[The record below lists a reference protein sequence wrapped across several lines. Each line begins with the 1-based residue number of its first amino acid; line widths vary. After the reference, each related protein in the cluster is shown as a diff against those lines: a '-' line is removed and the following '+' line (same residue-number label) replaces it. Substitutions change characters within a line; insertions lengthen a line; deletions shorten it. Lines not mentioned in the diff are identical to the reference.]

1 MGGLNIPEVEASLKW
16 IVDHQRFDHKRT
28 RAGGNR
34 KWPFRA
40 VVNYRCWESVSCYHG
55 VAASFLAL
63 AAVPKERRSTE
74 MESRLRAALAY
85 LKIHRVFKKSNSEKP
100 LYLKIHRVFK
110 KSNSEKPLLRSMKR
124 FFLWGDY
131 RVHIIDVLEGI
142 ADADPTLGA
151 MDWVREAI
159 DVVDELAESGK
170 IKLSENAR
178 NLLLHPL
185 AFERVGEPSRFLTY
199 QWLRV
204 KQKFGLLA

>member
-1 MGGLNIPEVEASLKW
+1 
-16 IVDHQRFDHKRT
+16 
-28 RAGGNR
+28 
-34 KWPFRA
+34 
-40 VVNYRCWESVSCYHG
+40 
-55 VAASFLAL
+55 
-63 AAVPKERRSTE
+63 
-74 MESRLRAALAY
+74 
-85 LKIHRVFKKSNSEKP
+85 
-100 LYLKIHRVFK
+100 
-110 KSNSEKPLLRSMKR
+110 MKR